1 MWVSWYLDGTLVS
14 SRLTHSHL
22 GLLPHT
28 LVAPRAP
35 RPHNRS
41 RCAYHHTSLR
51 SSTSCVLVPTQT
63 LAPKPQNHMVLL
75 SRLLLAFTVATYAAP
90 VPTPTGTVATATV
103 ATAALAAADASDSSA
118 ANAKVGPAIASGHLI
133 TAASLVNVAANKA
146 SIAQAS
152 AAAASMA
159 SFADW
164 LRTDSGADALGQ
176 AVKKAS

>member
-1 MWVSWYLDGTLVS
+1 M
-14 SRLTHSHL
+14 R
-22 GLLPHT
+22 
-28 LVAPRAP
+28 PRAHSDI
-35 RPHNRS
+35 R
-41 RCAYHHTSLR
+41 
-51 SSTSCVLVPTQT
+51 
-63 LAPKPQNHMVLL
+63 PKPQNHMVLL

-103 ATAALAAADASDSSA
+103 ATAALAATDASDSSA